1 MERELAPMQIPV
13 NMYRAADRL
22 MLAAIM
28 PGLQAED
35 INIKIYPDRRL
46 VINSAFRGR
55 LKDWK
60 EVLVEEWQAGD
71 STRSLDLPT
80 SVDGAAGRATYE
92 NGVLVIV
99 LPLATE
105 HCPGQIMPIVPGGGM

>member
-1 MERELAPMQIPV
+1 MERELVPTNIPV
-13 NMYRAADRL
+13 NIYRSADRL

-35 INIKIYPDRRL
+35 ISIKIYPDRRL
-46 VINSAFRGR
+46 LISSAFRGR

-71 STRSLDLPT
+71 SSRTLDLPT
-80 SVDGAAGRATYE
+80 SVDGVSGRATYE

-99 LPLATE
+99 LPLADE
-105 HCPGQIMPIVPGGGM
+105 HSPGQIMPIVPGGGM